1 MVILANDGISAAG
14 LTALQAAGHTV
25 FTEFVPAEDLAGFIA
40 ENRVECLLVRSATK
54 VREPLIS
61 ACPGLRYIGRGGVG
75 TDNIDVAFAQDR
87 GIVVFNTPAASSQ
100 SVAELVMAHLFGLAR
115 FLHDSNRRMPA
126 TSDAAA
132 FNALKKA
139 YGKGTELRGKTL
151 TVIGFGRIGQT
162 VARYALGS
170 GMNVLAVDPSR
181 SAAGDRSVA
190 VDVPVGPH
198 TVTVEVPLVSL
209 AEALPAT
216 DAITVHVP
224 AVGTPVLGAA
234 EFAAM
239 KAGVLVV
246 NTARGGVVDEDALLA
261 ALDSGKVRAAA
272 LDVFVGEP
280 APREDVLA
288 HPRISL
294 TPHTGAATVEAQ
306 DRIGEELAS
315 IIAGFSVPA

>member
-1 MVILANDGISAAG
+1 M
-14 LTALQAAGHTV
+14 
-25 FTEFVPAEDLAGFIA
+25 
-40 ENRVECLLVRSATK
+40 
-54 VREPLIS
+54 
-61 ACPGLRYIGRGGVG
+61 
-75 TDNIDVAFAQDR
+75 
-87 GIVVFNTPAASSQ
+87 PAA
-100 SVAELVMAHLFGLAR
+100 
-115 FLHDSNRRMPA
+115 
-126 TSDAAA
+126 SDAAA

-190 VDVPVGPH
+190 VDVLVGPH

-261 ALDSGKVRAAA
+261 ALDSGRVRAAA

-288 HPRISL
+288 HPRLSL